1 MAMARTEG
9 TADTVMLDQSSVGRL
24 SRMDAM
30 QQQAMAAE
38 MRARLESQRLGLKA
52 ALDRITAGSYG
63 MCCQCDV
70 EMDVARLSGD
80 PAAVFCAECST
91 ERELRRGHNGAT

>member
-1 MAMARTEG
+1 MAMAGMEG
-9 TADTVMLDQSSVGRL
+9 TADTVILDQSSVGRL

-38 MRARLESQRLGLKA
+38 MRARLESQILGLKA

-80 PAAVFCAECST
+80 PAAVFCAECSA
-91 ERELRRGHNGAT
+91 ERELHKGRNRAS